1 MTTVERPGVELSARG
16 IELVLP
22 GGGVALSGIDV
33 PTVGPGRV
41 LGVAGGS
48 GAGKTLLLEVLAG
61 LRVPRGGR
69 VSVRAAAVTGDTAR
83 AGAGEGEPLRY
94 GFVPQDDIV
103 HRALPLRTALEYA
116 ARLRGTDPGDVP
128 LVLDELGLGE
138 AAGQPVRTLSG
149 GQRKRAS
156 IAIELLSRPQL
167 LFLDEPTSGLDPLAG
182 AQLTRYLA
190 RLAASGVTVV
200 FTTHT
205 PADLHHCDQVM
216 FIAPNG
222 RPGPSGTPAELARR
236 SPDGTFEALY
246 SMEMPREMPRE
257 TPGETPGETPSASE
271 ASPQEEPPEPAAAR
285 PRFSPATGQLRQW
298 AVLTGRDLRLL
309 RHDRLTAAITIGSPL
324 VIIAMFALL
333 FRPGVFDPGHPAP
346 AASAMV
352 LFWIAFGAFFFGL
365 AYGLPQICGELAV
378 VRRERRT
385 VLRLWPYLL
394 AKLTVLGPVLL
405 LADALLLVVLRAL
418 DRLPSADLSVHASLF
433 ATTALAS
440 FAALALGLCCSALVS
455 EPSQAALV
463 LPLLCFPQVLFSGA
477 FVPVPNM
484 AAGGRW
490 ISVAMT
496 NRWAFEALGSG
507 AGLEELWRGG
517 GAEGRT
523 LLDSYGDSF
532 GSPAWVG
539 WVILA
544 GCAVALLCAAWLVLR
559 RRCPTSAHRLSTSD
573 GGPVRP

>member
-1 MTTVERPGVELSARG
+1 MTTVNRPGVELSARG

-61 LRVPRGGR
+61 LRVPRAGR
-69 VSVRAAAVTGDTAR
+69 VSVRTAVADGGAR
-83 AGAGEGEPLRY
+83 TPRTLRY

-128 LVLDELGLGE
+128 LVLEELGL
-138 AAGQPVRTLSG
+138 AAAAEQPVRTLSG

-156 IAIELLSRPQL
+156 IAIELLSRPRL

-182 AQLTRYLA
+182 AQLTQYLV

-205 PADLHHCDQVM
+205 PADLHHCDQVL

-222 RPGPSGTPAELARR
+222 RPGPCGTPAELLRL

-246 SMEMPREMPRE
+246 AVEVPTADGGSRH
-257 TPGETPGETPSASE
+257 
-271 ASPQEEPPEPAAAR
+271 QHEPAAPAAR
-285 PRFSPATGQLRQW
+285 PRFSPATGRLRQW

-324 VIIAMFALL
+324 IIIAMFALL
-333 FRPGVFDPGHPAP
+333 FRPGVFDPGDPSP

-378 VRRERRT
+378 VRREHRT

-405 LADALLLVVLRAL
+405 LADALLLVVLRTL
-418 DRLPSADLSVHASLF
+418 DRLPSAELSVHASLF
-433 ATTALAS
+433 VTAALAS

-477 FVPVPNM
+477 FVPVPGM

-517 GAEGRT
+517 GAEGRA
-523 LLDSYGDSF
+523 LLDSYGESF
-532 GSPAWVG
+532 GHPAWVG
-539 WVILA
+539 WVALA
-544 GCAVALLCAAWLVLR
+544 GCAVALLVVAWLVLR
-559 RRCPTSAHRLSTSD
+559 RRCPVSAHRLGEVLSTSD
-573 GGPVRP
+573 GGPGRP

>member
-1 MTTVERPGVELSARG
+1 MTTVEPPGVELSARG
-16 IELVLP
+16 VELVLP
-22 GGGVALSGIDV
+22 GGAVALSGIDV

-69 VSVRAAAVTGDTAR
+69 VSVRAP
-83 AGAGEGEPLRY
+83 AGVGGAETPRPALRY

-128 LVLDELGLGE
+128 VVLEELGLAE

-156 IAIELLSRPQL
+156 IAIELLSRPRL

-182 AQLTRYLA
+182 AQLAQYLV

-205 PADLHHCDQVM
+205 PADLHHCDQVL

-222 RPGPSGTPAELARR
+222 RPGPSGTPAELLRR

-246 SMEMPREMPRE
+246 SVEAPVADGGSPPRDEPRA
-257 TPGETPGETPSASE
+257 P
-271 ASPQEEPPEPAAAR
+271 AAR
-285 PRFSPATGQLRQW
+285 PRFSPATGRLRQW

-309 RHDRLTAAITIGSPL
+309 RHDRPTAAITIGSPL
-324 VIIAMFALL
+324 IIIAMFALL

-507 AGLEELWRGG
+507 ADLEGLWRGG
-517 GAEGRT
+517 GPEGRT

-544 GCAVALLCAAWLVLR
+544 GCAVALLVVAWLVLR

-573 GGPVRP
+573 GEPVHP

>member
-1 MTTVERPGVELSARG
+1 MVTTGEQPGVELSARG
-16 IELVLP
+16 VELVLP

-33 PTVGPGRV
+33 PTLAPGQV
-41 LGVAGGS
+41 LGIAGGS

-61 LRVPRGGR
+61 LRIPRRGQ
-69 VSVRAAAVTGDTAR
+69 VSVRAAGGGER
-83 AGAGEGEPLRY
+83 APRY

-103 HRALPLRTALEYA
+103 HRALPLRVALEYA
-116 ARLRGTDPGDVP
+116 ARLRGTDPGEVP
-128 LVLDELGLGE
+128 LVLAELGLSE
-138 AAGQPVRTLSG
+138 AAEQPVRTLSG

-156 IAIELLSRPQL
+156 IAIELLSRPGL

-182 AQLTRYLA
+182 AQLTRYLTG
-190 RLAASGVTVV
+190 LAAKGVTVV

-222 RPGPSGTPAELARR
+222 RPGPSGTPAALAEL

-246 SMEMPREMPRE
+246 SV
-257 TPGETPGETPSASE
+257 ETPSGGELAPP
-271 ASPQEEPPEPAAAR
+271 SPAAPTAAAR
-285 PRFSPATGQLRQW
+285 FAPATGRLRQW

-309 RHDRLTAAITIGSPL
+309 RHDRLTAAITVGSPL

-333 FRPGVFDPGHPAP
+333 FRPGVFDPVHPSP

-418 DRLPSADLSVHASLF
+418 DRLPAAEPAVHASLF

-477 FVPVPNM
+477 FVPVPDM

-490 ISVAMT
+490 ISFAMT

-507 AGLEELWRGG
+507 ADLETLWRGG
-517 GAEGRT
+517 SAEGRT
-523 LLDSYGDSF
+523 LLGSYGDSF
-532 GSPAWVG
+532 GHPAWVG

-544 GCAVALLCAAWLVLR
+544 GCAVVLLTAAWLVLR

-573 GGPVRP
+573 AAPVRP

>member
-1 MTTVERPGVELSARG
+1 MARAGEHVGVELSAHG
-16 IELVLP
+16 IGLRL
-22 GGGVALSGIDV
+22 GGSTVLSGIAV
-33 PTVGPGRV
+33 PRVGPGQV

-61 LRVPRGGR
+61 LRTPDTGR
-69 VSVRAAAVTGDTAR
+69 VSVQAPPDA
-83 AGAGEGEPLRY
+83 LRY

-116 ARLRGTDPGDVP
+116 ARLRGTDPGEVP
-128 LVLDELGLGE
+128 LVLEELGLGAVAE
-138 AAGQPVRTLSG
+138 QPVRTLSG

-156 IAIELLSRPQL
+156 IAIELLSRPRL

-182 AQLTRYLA
+182 AQLTEYLR
-190 RLAASGVTVV
+190 RLAGTGVTVV
-200 FTTHT
+200 LTTHT
-205 PADLHHCDQVM
+205 PADLLRCDRVL
-216 FIAPNG
+216 FIAPTG
-222 RPGPSGTPAELARR
+222 RPGPSGTPAELLDA
-236 SPDGTFEALY
+236 SPDGTLEALY
-246 SMEMPREMPRE
+246 SAE
-257 TPGETPGETPSASE
+257 TAPEPHEEGA
-271 ASPQEEPPEPAAAR
+271 AEEPAPPAAA
-285 PRFSPATGQLRQW
+285 PATGALRQW
-298 AVLTGRDLRLL
+298 AVLSGREVRLL
-309 RHDRLTAAITIGSPL
+309 RHDRLTAAITVGSPL
-324 VIIAMFALL
+324 IIIAMFALL
-333 FRPGVFDPGHPAP
+333 FRPGVFDPDHPSP

-378 VRRERRT
+378 LRRERRT
-385 VLRLWPYLL
+385 VLRLGPYLL

-418 DRLPSADLSVHASLF
+418 DRLPEAAVSVHVSLF
-433 ATTALAS
+433 TTTALAS

-477 FVPVPNM
+477 FVPVPGM

-507 AGLEELWRGG
+507 ADLERLWRGG
-517 GAEGRT
+517 GTEGRA
-523 LLDSYGDSF
+523 LLASYADSF
-532 GSPAWVG
+532 GRPAWYG
-539 WVILA
+539 WAVLA
-544 GCAVALLCAAWLVLR
+544 GCAVGLLVVAWLVLR
-559 RRCPTSAHRLSTSD
+559 HRCPAARHRLSRTAA
-573 GGPVRP
+573 GPARP

>member
-1 MTTVERPGVELSARG
+1 MTTVEPPGVELSARG
-16 IELVLP
+16 VELVLP
-22 GGGVALSGIDV
+22 GGAVALSGIDV

-69 VSVRAAAVTGDTAR
+69 VSVRAP
-83 AGAGEGEPLRY
+83 AGVGSAETPRQALRY

-128 LVLDELGLGE
+128 LVLEELGLAE

-156 IAIELLSRPQL
+156 IAIELLSRPRL

-182 AQLTRYLA
+182 AQLARYLV

-205 PADLHHCDQVM
+205 PADLHHCDQVL

-222 RPGPSGTPAELARR
+222 RPGPSGTPAELLRL

-246 SMEMPREMPRE
+246 SVEAPVADGGSPPRDEPRA
-257 TPGETPGETPSASE
+257 P
-271 ASPQEEPPEPAAAR
+271 AAR
-285 PRFSPATGQLRQW
+285 PRFSPATGRLRQW

-365 AYGLPQICGELAV
+365 AYGLPAICGELAV

-418 DRLPSADLSVHASLF
+418 DRLPSAGLSVHASLF

-507 AGLEELWRGG
+507 ADLEGLWRGG
-517 GAEGRT
+517 GPEGRT

-544 GCAVALLCAAWLVLR
+544 GCAVALLVVAWLVLR

-573 GGPVRP
+573 GGPVHP

>member
-1 MTTVERPGVELSARG
+1 MVTIGEQPGVELSARG
-16 IELVLP
+16 VELVLP

-33 PTVGPGRV
+33 PTVAPGRV
-41 LGVAGGS
+41 LGIAGGS

-61 LRVPRGGR
+61 LRAPRHGQ
-69 VSVRAAAVTGDTAR
+69 VSVRAATGD
-83 AGAGEGEPLRY
+83 AGHVPRY

-103 HRALPLRTALEYA
+103 HRALPLRVALEYA

-128 LVLDELGLGE
+128 RVLDELGLGDV
-138 AAGQPVRTLSG
+138 AGQPVRTLSG

-156 IAIELLSRPQL
+156 IAIELLSRPRL
-167 LFLDEPTSGLDPLAG
+167 LFLDEPTSGLDPPAG
-182 AQLTRYLA
+182 ARLTRYLV

-222 RPGPSGTPAELARR
+222 RPGPSGTPAELLDL

-246 SMEMPREMPRE
+246 SMEVPQGGEQSRGRAPR
-257 TPGETPGETPSASE
+257 AST
-271 ASPQEEPPEPAAAR
+271 EPPLPSTPA
-285 PRFSPATGQLRQW
+285 RFSPATGRLRQW

-309 RHDRLTAAITIGSPL
+309 RHDRLTAAITVGSPL
-324 VIIAMFALL
+324 IIITMFALL
-333 FRPGVFDPGHPAP
+333 FRPGVFDPARPSP

-418 DRLPSADLSVHASLF
+418 DRLPAAAMSVHASLF

-477 FVPVPNM
+477 FVPVPGM

-507 AGLEELWRGG
+507 AGLETLWRGG
-517 GAEGRT
+517 GAAGRT
-523 LLDSYGDSF
+523 LLDSYGNSF
-532 GSPAWVG
+532 GHPAWVG
-539 WVILA
+539 WLILA
-544 GCAVALLCAAWLVLR
+544 GCAVALLTAAWLVLR

-573 GGPVRP
+573 AGPVRP

>member
-1 MTTVERPGVELSARG
+1 MTSVDRPGVELSARG
-16 IELVLP
+16 VELVLP

-61 LRVPRGGR
+61 LRVPRAGR
-69 VSVRAAAVTGDTAR
+69 VSVRTAVADGGAR
-83 AGAGEGEPLRY
+83 TPRTLRY

-103 HRALPLRTALEYA
+103 HRELPLRTALEYA

-128 LVLDELGLGE
+128 LVLAELGLAE
-138 AAGQPVRTLSG
+138 AAEQPVRTLSG

-156 IAIELLSRPQL
+156 IAIELLSRPRL

-182 AQLTRYLA
+182 AQLTQYLL

-205 PADLHHCDQVM
+205 PADLHHCDQVL

-222 RPGPSGTPAELARR
+222 RPGPCGTPAELLRL

-246 SMEMPREMPRE
+246 AVEVPTADGGSRH
-257 TPGETPGETPSASE
+257 
-271 ASPQEEPPEPAAAR
+271 QYEPAAPAAR
-285 PRFSPATGQLRQW
+285 PRFSPATGRLRQW

-324 VIIAMFALL
+324 IIIAMFALL
-333 FRPGVFDPGHPAP
+333 FRPGVFDPGDPSP

-418 DRLPSADLSVHASLF
+418 DRLPSAELAVHASLF
-433 ATTALAS
+433 VTTALAS

-477 FVPVPNM
+477 FVPVPGM

-517 GAEGRT
+517 GAEGRA
-523 LLDSYGDSF
+523 LLDSYGETF
-532 GSPAWVG
+532 GHPAWVG

-544 GCAVALLCAAWLVLR
+544 GCAVALLVVAWLVLR
-559 RRCPTSAHRLSTSD
+559 RRCPASAHRLGEALSTSD
-573 GGPVRP
+573 GGPGRP

>member
-1 MTTVERPGVELSARG
+1 MVAIGEQPGVELSARG
-16 IELVLP
+16 VELVLP

-33 PTVGPGRV
+33 PTIAPGQV
-41 LGVAGGS
+41 LGIAGGS

-61 LRVPRGGR
+61 LRAPRHGQ
-69 VSVRAAAVTGDTAR
+69 VSVRAATG
-83 AGAGEGEPLRY
+83 GAGQAPRY

-103 HRALPLRTALEYA
+103 HRALPLRVALEYA

-128 LVLDELGLGE
+128 RVLDELGLGDV
-138 AAGQPVRTLSG
+138 AGQSVRTLSG

-156 IAIELLSRPQL
+156 IAIELLSRPRL

-182 AQLTRYLA
+182 AQLTQHLV

-222 RPGPSGTPAELARR
+222 RPGPAGAPSELLDL
-236 SPDGTFEALY
+236 SCDGTFEALY
-246 SMEMPREMPRE
+246 SMEVPRDGAAACGGAPR
-257 TPGETPGETPSASE
+257 PSLKSPPPSTPS
-271 ASPQEEPPEPAAAR
+271 
-285 PRFSPATGQLRQW
+285 RFTPSRFTPATGRLRQW

-333 FRPGVFDPGHPAP
+333 FRPGVFDPGHPSP

-418 DRLPSADLSVHASLF
+418 DRLPAAELSVHASLF
-433 ATTALAS
+433 VTTALAS

-477 FVPVPNM
+477 FVPVPDM

-507 AGLEELWRGG
+507 ADLETLWRGG

-523 LLDSYGDSF
+523 LLDSYGNSF
-532 GSPAWVG
+532 GHPAWVG

-544 GCAVALLCAAWLVLR
+544 GCAVALLTASWLVLR

-573 GGPVRP
+573 AGPAHP

>member
-1 MTTVERPGVELSARG
+1 MVGTGERAGVELSARG

-22 GGGVALSGIDV
+22 GGDVALSGIDV
-33 PTVGPGRV
+33 PTAGPGRL
-41 LGVAGGS
+41 LGIAGGS

-61 LRVPRGGR
+61 LRAPRRGR
-69 VSVRAAAVTGDTAR
+69 VSVRAAAG
-83 AGAGEGEPLRY
+83 GGPLTPRY

-128 LVLDELGLGE
+128 YVLDELGL
-138 AAGQPVRTLSG
+138 AAVARQPVRTLSG

-182 AQLTRYLA
+182 AQVTQYLR
-190 RLAASGVTVV
+190 RLAAGGVTVV

-216 FIAPNG
+216 FVAPDG
-222 RPGPSGTPAELARR
+222 RPGPSGAPAELLRQ
-236 SPDGTFEALY
+236 SPDGTFESLY
-246 SMEMPREMPRE
+246 SREAA
-257 TPGETPGETPSASE
+257 PGGGPERKE
-271 ASPQEEPPEPAAAR
+271 APPKAADPPPAASGAPAR
-285 PRFSPATGQLRQW
+285 FAPATGPLRQW

-309 RHDRLTAAITIGSPL
+309 RHDRLTAAITVGSPL

-333 FRPGVFDPGHPAP
+333 FRPGVFDPAHPSP

-385 VLRLWPYLL
+385 VLRLGPYLL

-418 DRLPSADLSVHASLF
+418 DRLPAAGLPVHASLF

-455 EPSQAALV
+455 EPGQAALV

-477 FVPVPNM
+477 FVPVPGM

-507 AGLEELWRGG
+507 ADVGALWRGG
-517 GAEGRT
+517 GAEGRA
-523 LLDSYGDSF
+523 LLASYGNSF
-532 GSPAWVG
+532 GHPPWVG

-544 GCAVALLCAAWLVLR
+544 GCAVALLGAARLALG
-559 RRCPTSAHRLSTSD
+559 RRCPASAHRLGGAAPGTPGPGTSDVSTSD
-573 GGPVRP
+573 AAPGCP

>member
-1 MTTVERPGVELSARG
+1 MAGDCTGVELSASGVTLRLAGAPVLTG
-16 IELVLP
+16 IT
-22 GGGVALSGIDV
+22 V
-33 PTVGPGRV
+33 PAVGPGQL
-41 LGVAGGS
+41 LGIAGGS

-61 LRVPRGGR
+61 LRMPDSGR
-69 VSVRAAAVTGDTAR
+69 VVVQAPP
-83 AGAGEGEPLRY
+83 GALRY

-128 LVLDELGLGE
+128 LVLEELGLIGV
-138 AAGQPVRTLSG
+138 AGQPVRTLSG

-156 IAIELLSRPQL
+156 IAIELLSRPRL

-182 AQLTRYLA
+182 AQLTEYLK
-190 RLAASGVTVV
+190 RLAATGVTVL

-205 PADLHHCDQVM
+205 PADLHRCDRVL

-222 RPGPSGTPAELARR
+222 RPGTSGTPAELLAA
-236 SPDGTFEALY
+236 SPDGTLEALY
-246 SMEMPREMPRE
+246 EVE
-257 TPGETPGETPSASE
+257 TEPDPQQKHISSELERSA
-271 ASPQEEPPEPAAAR
+271 
-285 PRFSPATGQLRQW
+285 FSPATGRLRQW

-324 VIIAMFALL
+324 IIIAMFALL
-333 FRPGVFDPGHPAP
+333 FRPGVFDPDHPSP

-378 VRRERRT
+378 LRRERRT
-385 VLRLWPYLL
+385 VLRLGPYLL

-418 DRLPSADLSVHASLF
+418 DRLPAAAVSVHLSLF
-433 ATTALAS
+433 VTTALAS

-477 FVPVPNM
+477 FVPVPRM
-484 AAGGRW
+484 ADGGRW

-507 AGLEELWRGG
+507 AGLETLWRHG
-517 GAEGRT
+517 GAEGRA
-523 LLDSYGDSF
+523 LLASYADSF
-532 GSPAWVG
+532 GRPAWFG
-539 WVILA
+539 WAVLG
-544 GCAVALLCAAWLVLR
+544 GCAVGLLVIAWLVLR
-559 RRCPTSAHRLSTSD
+559 HRCPTAHHRLST
-573 GGPVRP
+573 

>member
-1 MTTVERPGVELSARG
+1 MAVAGERVGAEVSA
-16 IELVLP
+16 
-22 GGGVALSGIDV
+22 GGVGLRLAGADVLSGIDV
-33 PTVGPGRV
+33 PAVGAGQV
-41 LGVAGGS
+41 LGIAGGS

-61 LRVPRGGR
+61 LRAPDSGR
-69 VSVRAAAVTGDTAR
+69 VAVRTPPGTPP
-83 AGAGEGEPLRY
+83 GALRY

-103 HRALPLRTALEYA
+103 HRALPLRTALECA
-116 ARLRGTDPGDVP
+116 ARLRGTDLAHVP
-128 LVLDELGLGE
+128 LVLEELGLT
-138 AAGQPVRTLSG
+138 AHAGQPVRTLSG

-156 IAIELLSRPQL
+156 IAIELLSRPGL

-182 AQLTRYLA
+182 AQLTEYLL
-190 RLAASGVTVV
+190 RLAATGVTVV

-205 PADLHHCDQVM
+205 PADLHRCDQVL

-222 RPGPSGTPAELARR
+222 RPGMSGTVAEVLRA

-246 SMEMPREMPRE
+246 AVAAA
-257 TPGETPGETPSASE
+257 TA
-271 ASPQEEPPEPAAAR
+271 APEPEDGVDGAYGVDGADGADVR
-285 PRFSPATGQLRQW
+285 ALFVPATGRLRQW

-324 VIIAMFALL
+324 IIIAMFALL
-333 FRPGVFDPGHPAP
+333 FRPGVFDPDRPSP

-378 VRRERRT
+378 LRRERRT
-385 VLRLWPYLL
+385 VLRLGPYLL

-418 DRLPSADLSVHASLF
+418 DRLPAAEPSVHASLF

-477 FVPVPNM
+477 FVPVPRM

-517 GAEGRT
+517 GAEGRA
-523 LLDSYGDSF
+523 LLASYGDSF
-532 GSPAWVG
+532 GRPAWCG
-539 WVILA
+539 WVVLA
-544 GCAVALLCAAWLVLR
+544 GCAVALLAAAWLVLR
-559 RRCPTSAHRLSTSD
+559 RRCPASAHRI
-573 GGPVRP
+573 GG